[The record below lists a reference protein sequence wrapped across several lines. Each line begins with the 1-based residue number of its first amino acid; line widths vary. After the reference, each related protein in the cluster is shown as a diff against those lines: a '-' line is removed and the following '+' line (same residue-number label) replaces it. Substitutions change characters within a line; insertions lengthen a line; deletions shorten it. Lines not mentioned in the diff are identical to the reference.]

1 MCNPLG
7 IRGVWDPIPRL
18 STWFRKLGDLKIRP
32 PTVFLPY
39 DIFTNFGFEQ
49 KFRYLISNFLNIH
62 TM

>member
-49 KFRYLISNFLNIH
+49 SLDI
-62 TM
+62 